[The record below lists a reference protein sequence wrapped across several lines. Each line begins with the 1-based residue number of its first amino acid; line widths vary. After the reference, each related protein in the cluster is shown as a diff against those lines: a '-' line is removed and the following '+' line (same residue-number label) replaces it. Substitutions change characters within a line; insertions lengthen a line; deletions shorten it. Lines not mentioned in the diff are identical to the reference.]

1 MKENKRPAVKDSAD
15 HDLDDFVTK
24 PGPSKKA
31 RFAKPLSK
39 KQMYDLEK
47 GPVMLNTDKSIAW
60 ALRPSLTGAMREIN
74 VLLSKQNVLLT
85 CYKTQTP
92 RNWITGYLT
101 SSWKPLVSR
110 TLHGCTTYCLLVY
123 YAMGTLRRSSVL
135 TSWIRTI
142 LISMNYLVLVTPL
155 HNSYART
162 VLVLQLNMQ
171 PLSLR
176 RRKPCYWIKESWAF
190 TAQSFSASCV
200 LLRWKS
206 LLPTTWCQAEISQTI
221 TIRVWLQPWLIH
233 LHGEWLQEP
242 SGWLWDS
249 SWLKQGCHCLPYFGW
264 KFQWPVM
271 RCGELAGLFSKFL

>member
-190 TAQSFSASCV
+190 TSCYILNVFYYLFMSFFFSIRHMHELRFAITQQQKSVTGSCWYMDNW
-200 LLRWKS
+200 LR
-206 LLPTTWCQAEISQTI
+206 
-221 TIRVWLQPWLIH
+221 H
-233 LHGEWLQEP
+233 
-242 SGWLWDS
+242 
-249 SWLKQGCHCLPYFGW
+249 
-264 KFQWPVM
+264 
-271 RCGELAGLFSKFL
+271 